1 MIDTEHFK
9 TKLLDERAIL
19 QEELEGLGEQNPEI
33 PTDWISTPD
42 SSTAVDTADDIE
54 LAQSFETFEERNA
67 IQNKLENRLIDVE
80 RALQK
85 IAIGTYGIC
94 EVSGELI
101 EVQRL
106 EANPA
111 ARTNIANKEALLS

>member
-9 TKLLDERAIL
+9 TKLLAERAIL

-42 SSTAVDTADDIE
+42 NSTAVDTADDIE

-85 IAIGTYGIC
+85 IATGIYGVC

-101 EVQRL
+101 ETERL

-111 ARTNIANKEALLS
+111 ARTNIANKEVTLS

>member
-9 TKLLDERAIL
+9 IKLLAEKTIL
-19 QEELEGLGEQNPEI
+19 QEELEDLGELNPEI
-33 PTDWISTPD
+33 ASDWISTPD
-42 SSTAVDTADDIE
+42 QATPVDTADDIE
-54 LAQSFETFEERNA
+54 IAQSFETFEERNA

-85 IAIGTYGIC
+85 IAGGTYGLC
-94 EVSGELI
+94 EVSGEQI
-101 EVQRL
+101 ELARL

-111 ARTNIANKEALLS
+111 ARTNIANKDTTLQ

>member
-94 EVSGELI
+94 EVSGEQI